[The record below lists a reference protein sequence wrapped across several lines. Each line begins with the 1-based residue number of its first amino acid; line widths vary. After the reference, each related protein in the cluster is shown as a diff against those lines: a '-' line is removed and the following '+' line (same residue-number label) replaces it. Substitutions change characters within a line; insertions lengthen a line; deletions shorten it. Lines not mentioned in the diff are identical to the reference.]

1 MRIYAEKLA
10 ESLHKTLYP
19 IYLVFGNEPL
29 LLQEAKTAIE
39 KTAQAQ
45 GFLEK
50 HRFSADAGLDW
61 SALYD
66 CCQALSLFSSRQLIE
81 IEIPESGV
89 NAQTAKELSALVGQ
103 LHQDI
108 LLLVIG
114 PKLTKAQEN
123 AAWFKTLARQACWVN
138 CLTPELSRLP
148 QFVQQ
153 RCFALGLK
161 PDAEAVQMLAQWHE
175 GNLFALAQSLEKL
188 ALLYP
193 DGLLTLVRLEES
205 LSRHNHFTPY
215 HWMDALLEGK
225 SNRAQRILR
234 QLMLEESEPIILIR
248 TAQKELTQL
257 LKWQQERQQLGNL
270 GSLFDRYR
278 VWQNRRPL
286 YSAALQRLPSR
297 ALLRLVGILTQA
309 ELLAKTQ
316 YEQPVWPILQ
326 QLSLEC
332 CNPQANLPLPH

>member
-10 ESLHKTLYP
+10 ESLHKNLYP

-29 LLQEAKTAIE
+29 LIQEAKTAIE
-39 KTAQAQ
+39 KAALAQ
-45 GFLEK
+45 GFSEK

-61 SALYD
+61 SSVYD

-81 IEIPESGV
+81 IEIPESGM
-89 NAQTAKELSALVGQ
+89 NAQTAKELASVAGQ

-108 LLLVIG
+108 VLLIIG

-123 AAWFKTLARQACWVN
+123 AAWCKSLSQHACWVN

-153 RCFALGLK
+153 RCFTLGLK

-193 DGLLTLVRLEES
+193 DGQLTLVRLEES

-215 HWMDALLEGK
+215 HWMDTLLEGK
-225 SNRAQRILR
+225 ANRAQRILR
-234 QLMLEESEPIILIR
+234 QLILEDSEPIILIR
-248 TAQKELTQL
+248 TAQKELIQL
-257 LKWQQERQQLGNL
+257 LKWQQERQQVAGV
-270 GSLFDRYR
+270 GVLFDRYR

-286 YSAALQRLPSR
+286 YSAALQRLPSTTLVK
-297 ALLRLVGILTQA
+297 LLKIVTTA

-332 CNPQANLPLPH
+332 CNPQVNLALPQ

>member
-29 LLQEAKTAIE
+29 LIQEAKTAIE
-39 KTAQAQ
+39 KAAQTQ

-61 SALYD
+61 SSVYD

-81 IEIPESGV
+81 IEIPESGI
-89 NAQTAKELSALVGQ
+89 NAQTAKELSSLSGQ

-108 LLLVIG
+108 ILLVIG

-123 AAWFKTLARQACWVN
+123 AAWLKTLAQQACWVN

-153 RCFALGLK
+153 RCFLLGLK

-193 DGLLTLVRLEES
+193 DGQLTLVRLEES

-215 HWMDALLEGK
+215 HWMDALL
-225 SNRAQRILR
+225 
-234 QLMLEESEPIILIR
+234 
-248 TAQKELTQL
+248 
-257 LKWQQERQQLGNL
+257 
-270 GSLFDRYR
+270 F
-278 VWQNRRPL
+278 
-286 YSAALQRLPSR
+286 
-297 ALLRLVGILTQA
+297 
-309 ELLAKTQ
+309 
-316 YEQPVWPILQ
+316 
-326 QLSLEC
+326 
-332 CNPQANLPLPH
+332 

>member
-1 MRIYAEKLA
+1 M
-10 ESLHKTLYP
+10 
-19 IYLVFGNEPL
+19 
-29 LLQEAKTAIE
+29 
-39 KTAQAQ
+39 
-45 GFLEK
+45 
-50 HRFSADAGLDW
+50 
-61 SALYD
+61 YD

-123 AAWFKTLARQACWVN
+123 AAWFKTLAQQACWVN

-225 SNRAQRILR
+225 ANRAQRILR

-248 TAQKELTQL
+248 TAQKSCSNCLN
-257 LKWQQERQQLGNL
+257 GNKSANSWVIWGVFL
-270 GSLFDRYR
+270 IAIVSGRIEDHSTL
-278 VWQNRRPL
+278 PL
-286 YSAALQRLPSR
+286 YSAYRVAPYFGWS
-297 ALLRLVGILTQA
+297 
-309 ELLAKTQ
+309 E
-316 YEQPVWPILQ
+316 Y
-326 QLSLEC
+326 
-332 CNPQANLPLPH
+332 

>member
-29 LLQEAKTAIE
+29 LIQEAKTAIE
-39 KTAQAQ
+39 KAAQTQ

-61 SALYD
+61 SSVYD
-66 CCQALSLFSSRQLIE
+66 CYQALSLFSSRQLIE
-81 IEIPESGV
+81 IEIPESGI
-89 NAQTAKELSALVGQ
+89 NTQTAKELSSLSGQ

-108 LLLVIG
+108 ILLVIG

-123 AAWFKTLARQACWVN
+123 AAWLKTLAQQACWVN

-153 RCFALGLK
+153 RCFSLGLK

-193 DGLLTLVRLEES
+193 DGQLTLVRLEES

-225 SNRAQRILR
+225 ANRAQRILR

-257 LKWQQERQQLGNL
+257 LKWQQERQHTATLGH
-270 GSLFDRYR
+270 LFDRYR

-286 YSAALQRLPSR
+286 YSAALQRLPMVMLSR
-297 ALLRLVGILTQA
+297 LIGLLTQA

-332 CNPQANLPLPH
+332 CNPQANLPLPQ